1 MEKGRVKDR
10 HSITVDKD
18 VWEGAGRVLAS
29 SGLNRSSFI
38 ESVFRA
44 VWASDNKTYKEV
56 TGELFSGLVDMAEVQ
71 LAKKGRKK
79 KPK

>member
-1 MEKGRVKDR
+1 MDNDKAKER
-10 HSITVDKD
+10 HNITVDKD
-18 VWEGAGRVLAS
+18 VWDGAGRVLAS
-29 SGLNRSSFI
+29 SGLSRSWFI

-44 VWASDNKTYKEV
+44 IWESDNKTYKEV
-56 TGELFSGLVDMAEVQ
+56 TGELFTGLVNMAEVQ